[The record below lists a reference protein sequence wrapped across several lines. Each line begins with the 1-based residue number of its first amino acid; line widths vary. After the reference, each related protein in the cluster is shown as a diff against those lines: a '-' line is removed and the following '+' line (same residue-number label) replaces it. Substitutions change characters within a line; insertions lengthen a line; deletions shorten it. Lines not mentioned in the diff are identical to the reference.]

1 MAGQYIART
10 FRSYGVKLADQVYNA
25 SFWTIVAYSGLLVLQ
40 ALVGVAVT
48 IGAVHV
54 PQFHPR

>member
-1 MAGQYIART
+1 MAGRSISQS
-10 FRSYGVKLADQVYNA
+10 FKSYGVKLADQVYNA
-25 SFWTIVAYSGLLVLQ
+25 SFWTIVAYSALLVLLT
-40 ALVGVAVT
+40 LVGVAVT